1 MSPIAVDVPAWRMA
15 PTLEVST
22 ARLLLV
28 DVPARQADALREY
41 VGDVLVELTTIDAVS
56 CDVGTFA
63 RMRPH
68 VVLVPIWRLSLV
80 TPHAMAAGVPVIA
93 LNLRAQAVDWTMSAL
108 RDVAAV
114 TSVDI
119 ASDPRATLETSL
131 RVASRTRLDGGV
143 AIVLPGPAG
152 IIEEAHAVAR
162 IFGLRVVACRSE
174 DTLPALVSELSPAL
188 LFAGAW
194 ASDAGIARAVDVQS
208 AASTALAVA
217 SIGAEALAGGLTVHA
232 TFPRAT
238 DPPEQALGELATALD
253 AVRRS
258 RVMAGRHAA
267 TNLALPRTLVAQ
279 AQAVFVDTGAAHP
292 RGVIVFRAT
301 GEPRADSH
309 ALWVAECL
317 RLSAGA
323 RAHFPQVTI
332 GHDED
337 DSLIMLVSASAA
349 DVESFAQ
356 SMVQAQRGLAWAA
369 GIADAAET
377 KARDFSFL
385 RSCAREALASDDV
398 GTIRRWQRDTA
409 RSSPDVI
416 IVEPDALLSQ
426 MLQYGLRSIGHSCR
440 AIETGTDALDMLRRM
455 PPTARPVL
463 IVTDV
468 DLAGIDGHSL
478 HERLR
483 VERPGAFEF
492 VFLTNHAAE
501 GEQLRALEAG
511 AREYLIKPIS
521 VRVLLARL
529 ARLLSSN

>member
-1 MSPIAVDVPAWRMA
+1 MSSIAVDVPAWRMP
-15 PTLEVST
+15 PTLAVST

-28 DVPARQADALREY
+28 DVPARQVSALRDC
-41 VGDVLVELTTIDAVS
+41 VSDTLVELTTIDAVS
-56 CDVGTFA
+56 CDVGTLA
-63 RMRPH
+63 RVRPH

-80 TPHAMAAGVPVIA
+80 APQAMASGVPIVA

-114 TSVDI
+114 TSVDVV
-119 ASDPRATLETSL
+119 SDPRSTLETSL

-143 AIVLPGPAG
+143 AIVLPGPADV
-152 IIEEAHAVAR
+152 IEQAQAVAR
-162 IFGLRVVACRSE
+162 TFGLRAVACRAA
-174 DTLPALVSELSPAL
+174 DTLPALISELSPSL

-194 ASDAGIARAVDVQS
+194 TSEEGIAG
-208 AASTALAVA
+208 AVA
-217 SIGAEALAGGLTVHA
+217 AQQERDAAFAVAAIGPDVSAGALTIHA
-232 TFPRAT
+232 TFPAAGA
-238 DPPEQALGELATALD
+238 PPERALGELATALD
-253 AVRRS
+253 AVRRA
-258 RVMAGRHAA
+258 RLTGGRHAA
-267 TNLALPRTLVAQ
+267 TNLALPRAFVAA
-279 AQAVFVDTGAAHP
+279 AQTEFAETGAASP
-292 RGVIVFRAT
+292 RGVAVFRAT
-301 GEPRADSH
+301 GEPRRDAH
-309 ALWVAECL
+309 AIWAAECL
-317 RLSAGA
+317 RLCA
-323 RAHFPQVTI
+323 RARARFSQVTV
-332 GHDED
+332 GYDED
-337 DSLIMLVSASAA
+337 DSLVMLLRATAA
-349 DVESFAQ
+349 DVEAFAQ
-356 SMVQAQRGLAWAA
+356 SMVPAQRGFAWSA

-385 RSCAREALASDDV
+385 RSCAREALASDEV
-398 GTIRRWQRDTA
+398 GNIRRWQKDTA

-440 AIETGTDALDMLRRM
+440 AIETGTDALEMLRRM

-463 IVTDV
+463 VVTDV

-492 VFLTNHAAE
+492 VFLTNHGAE

-529 ARLLSSN
+529 TRLLNSN